1 MNVESFL
8 QGPGPTPEPE
18 QWYSTKT
25 VLLKVNNKSHGLA
38 ACGGLFFMPCSVKLI
53 VIANKLAIP
62 YFVSTHWRPIGFA
75 YQPLRAS
82 VRTRPTG
89 GTGTGARVVFVLRD
103 GPGLFVYG
111 KQRSNHKGIQG
122 VNTESQ

>member
-1 MNVESFL
+1 
-8 QGPGPTPEPE
+8 
-18 QWYSTKT
+18 
-25 VLLKVNNKSHGLA
+25 
-38 ACGGLFFMPCSVKLI
+38 MPCSVKLI
-53 VIANKLAIP
+53 VIANKLVIP

-89 GTGTGARVVFVLRD
+89 GTGTGEDNGTGTGARVVFVLRD
-103 GPGLFVYG
+103 GSGLFVYG

-122 VNTESQ
+122 VIQSQ